1 MTIISETANC
11 GGEETGAVHL
21 FLLLIQYPGL
31 LFRLVYCSLVFGWLR
46 WHKISWNGMIV
57 MTGGLYEVEW

>member
-11 GGEETGAVHL
+11 GGEEAGVVHL

-31 LFRLVYCSLVFGWLR
+31 LFRLVYCSLFFG
-46 WHKISWNGMIV
+46 
-57 MTGGLYEVEW
+57 